1 MKRFIDTNILVYASD
16 TVSRVKN
23 GVAMRIVAKAVRN
36 PDYLVSVQSFNEF
49 SSVMLGKFKRTVA
62 EIRESL
68 EIYSRIES
76 VPVEKSFTVRALQIQ
91 EQYQLQFYD
100 SLLLAAAE
108 ANGCTEFLS
117 EDLNDGQIYC
127 GMKAVN
133 PFKTAQEGGK

>member
-1 MKRFIDTNILVYASD
+1 MKRLIDTNILVYASD

-23 GVAMRIVAKAVRN
+23 GLAMRIVAKAVRN

-68 EIYSRIES
+68 EVYSRIES

-127 GMKAVN
+127 GMKVVN
-133 PFKTAQEGGK
+133 PFKTKEVA

>member
-62 EIRESL
+62 EIR
-68 EIYSRIES
+68 
-76 VPVEKSFTVRALQIQ
+76 
-91 EQYQLQFYD
+91 
-100 SLLLAAAE
+100 
-108 ANGCTEFLS
+108 
-117 EDLNDGQIYC
+117 
-127 GMKAVN
+127 
-133 PFKTAQEGGK
+133 